1 MPLGDVCLKIF
12 QNSRIMKK
20 RFSWEKHIIFLLKNQ
35 INSNL
40 TYLINRTTCQS
51 KWHFSFWP
59 LAFLALPKS
68 SVSSLVKA
76 FCNIYNLFTPF
87 IYIIYS
93 IYFIYVYIS
102 FRVFYIIQ
110 VLSQVFLIR
119 YNYYL
124 AKHLSVDFAVFWFL
138 SSQEICTTIY

>member
-1 MPLGDVCLKIF
+1 MCLKSF
-12 QNSRIMKK
+12 QNSRIIKK
-20 RFSWEKHIIFLLKNQ
+20 RFCWEKHIIFLLKNQ

-40 TYLINRTTCQS
+40 VHLINRTTCQS

-59 LAFLALPKS
+59 LAFLALLKS
-68 SVSSLVKA
+68 SGFLFSGGILQYLQ
-76 FCNIYNLFTPF
+76 FIYTMCIIYNIY
-87 IYIIYS
+87 I
-93 IYFIYVYIS
+93 IYVYIS
-102 FRVFYIIQ
+102 FRVFYTIQ

-138 SSQEICTTIY
+138 SSQEICTTFY